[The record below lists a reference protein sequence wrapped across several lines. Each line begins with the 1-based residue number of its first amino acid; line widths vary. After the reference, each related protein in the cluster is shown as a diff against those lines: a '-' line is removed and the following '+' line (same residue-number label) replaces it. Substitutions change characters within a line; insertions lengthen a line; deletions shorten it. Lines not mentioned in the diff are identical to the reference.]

1 MFGIAL
7 SAFMLVFGI
16 FLRVTKN
23 VGFARYKRFSW
34 LFIALGI
41 ITLIGKIVIL
51 SLLTDKKI

>member
-1 MFGIAL
+1 MAGFAL
-7 SAFMLVFGI
+7 SIFMLIFGI

-41 ITLIGKIVIL
+41 ITLVSRIIIL
-51 SLLTDKKI
+51 NQKGEL